1 MLASC
6 LKAGH
11 ADKFPACYG
20 TAHCLPGGRSAAISD
35 TYQAPNCLSTTHP
48 SAALPSTVLNT
59 PFGQMIAPMLSGLEQ
74 QMRSMR
80 SQAFTPGAAAAF
92 AQPAHAGSVASA
104 AANSLAPSLPAAAA
118 VTAAAPAE
126 AQQQQQQQH
135 AQPATEEGPAL
146 HAAEVEIE
154 AAVAGGMMQEAQ
166 ESMERLHVQQQPT
179 LEAAA
184 APSAL
189 AAPAAPGETDVSK
202 LAAELEV
209 ANEVRLLMAEGMT
222 AHDAQAAA
230 MEAAMA
236 RRGSQQGEGQK
247 EQQ

>member
-1 MLASC
+1 
-6 LKAGH
+6 
-11 ADKFPACYG
+11 
-20 TAHCLPGGRSAAISD
+20 
-35 TYQAPNCLSTTHP
+35 
-48 SAALPSTVLNT
+48 
-59 PFGQMIAPMLSGLEQ
+59 
-74 QMRSMR
+74 MRSMR